1 VVAESLLLKQQLL
14 ILNRAKS
21 QFATPPLRDRVIA
34 ALCTVLMQPSRF
46 SRAPPTFRLRGHADG
61 MPASRGCLQADM

>member
-21 QFATPPLRDRVIA
+21 RFATPPLRDRVIA

-46 SRAPPTFRLRGHADG
+46 SSPPTYRLQGHADG